1 MFSCQNSG
9 LTDKQI
15 IIIRKNKS
23 TVRQDGVT
31 LNHIFSVN
39 ASKMIDY
46 AIAVVP
52 FTRERLTL

>member
-1 MFSCQNSG
+1 MFSRQNSG

-15 IIIRKNKS
+15 IIIRKNKL

-52 FTRERLTL
+52 CFNLFY